1 MPEITIRYN
10 RRMKHSK
17 TTLAFLISTALLGG
31 CSNDTD
37 YIDVHPKEVK
47 IATFN
52 LSFDRNTFKD
62 LVDEMQVT
70 PEQQH
75 LLVTSYLDGSIAEQ
89 DKVRAEK
96 VIQIRNV
103 AAIIQKN
110 RPDVLLMAEYNN
122 DGTGENKAALVGFQN
137 NYLSVAQSIDG
148 AGGNANLEP
157 IEYPYAESYSTNT
170 GLASPFDL
178 DNNGTA
184 GQLPGDAWGFGFYH
198 GQYAFALM
206 SKYKIDTDNT
216 RTFQTFKWKDM
227 EGAQIPTI
235 TICDGSQKIPDGM
248 QCGDAWYTTEEWQE
262 VRLSS
267 KNHVDAPIIIPTEKG
282 DEVVHLL
289 MSHPTPPVFDPG
301 KNKAQNGA
309 EVQFWHHYIQGKA
322 YFYDDSGK
330 TGGLATGAKFVMMGD
345 QNLDPLAGD
354 GFSDIM
360 QALHNDPLVNQNV
373 MNGNLYPT
381 SYGAAEHAVDSKS
394 THPIPNR
401 ITSTFG
407 LAVDYV
413 LPSANLN
420 VVNSGVYWAASY
432 EEGRKLFN
440 DPRIGKFGNGKD
452 VSSDHRMIW
461 IQAQF

>member
-1 MPEITIRYN
+1 
-10 RRMKHSK
+10 MKHFK
-17 TTLAFLISTALLGG
+17 TPLALLIGAALLTG
-31 CSNDTD
+31 CDD
-37 YIDVHPKEVK
+37 DDIKYVQPQDVK
-47 IATFN
+47 IATYN
-52 LSFDRNTFKD
+52 LSFDRSTFED
-62 LVDEMQVT
+62 LVAEMQVEPAKQT
-70 PEQQH
+70 E
-75 LLVTSYLDGSIAEQ
+75 LVTAYLDGTIADE
-89 DKVRAEK
+89 DKTMAEK

-110 RPDVLLMAEYNN
+110 RPDVLMMAEFNN
-122 DGTGENKAALVGFQN
+122 DGTGEDKVALEGFQK
-137 NYLSVAQSIDG
+137 NYLSIAQSLEG
-148 AGGNANLEP
+148 AGGDANLEP

-170 GLASPFDL
+170 GLNSGLDL

-206 SKYKIDTDNT
+206 SKYKIDTENT
-216 RTFQTFKWKDM
+216 RTFQEFKWKDM

-235 TICDGSQKIPDGM
+235 TICDGSQTIPDGM
-248 QCGDAWYTTEEWQE
+248 ECGDDWYTTDEWDV

-282 DEVVHLL
+282 DEVIHLL

-301 KNKAQNGA
+301 KNKVQNGA
-309 EVQFWHHYIQGKA
+309 EVEFWHHYVQGKE
-322 YFYDDSGK
+322 YFYDDAGNK
-330 TGGLATGAKFVMMGD
+330 GGLAEGAKFVMMGD
-345 QNLDPLAGD
+345 QNLDPLDGD

-360 QALHNDPLVNQNV
+360 QAFHNDPLVNQDV
-373 MNGNLYPT
+373 MNGELYPT
-381 SYGAAEHAVDSKS
+381 SFGAAEHAVDKNS

-407 LAVDYV
+407 LGVDYAM
-413 LPSANLN
+413 PSANLN
-420 VVNSGVYWAASY
+420 VVDSGVYWAASY

-440 DPRIGKFGNGKD
+440 DARIGKYGNGKD

-461 IQAQF
+461 IKAQF

>member
-1 MPEITIRYN
+1 
-10 RRMKHSK
+10 MKHFK
-17 TTLAFLISTALLGG
+17 TPLALLIGAALLTG
-31 CSNDTD
+31 CDD
-37 YIDVHPKEVK
+37 DDIKYVQPQDVK
-47 IATFN
+47 IATYN
-52 LSFDRNTFKD
+52 LSFDRSTFED
-62 LVDEMQVT
+62 LVEEMQVEPVKQT
-70 PEQQH
+70 E
-75 LLVTSYLDGSIAEQ
+75 LVTAYLDGTIADE
-89 DKVRAEK
+89 DKTMAEK

-110 RPDVLLMAEYNN
+110 RPDVLMMAEFNN
-122 DGTGENKAALVGFQN
+122 DGTGEDKVALEGFQK
-137 NYLSVAQSIDG
+137 NYLSIAQSLEG
-148 AGGNANLEP
+148 AGGDANLEP

-170 GLASPFDL
+170 GLNSGLDL

-206 SKYKIDTDNT
+206 SKYKIDTENT
-216 RTFQTFKWKDM
+216 RTFQEFKWKDM

-235 TICDGSQKIPDGM
+235 TICDGSQTIPDGM
-248 QCGDAWYTTEEWQE
+248 ECGDDWYTTDEWDV

-282 DEVVHLL
+282 DEVIHLL

-301 KNKAQNGA
+301 KNKVQNGA
-309 EVQFWHHYIQGKA
+309 EVEFWHHYVQGKE
-322 YFYDDSGK
+322 YFYDDAGNK
-330 TGGLATGAKFVMMGD
+330 GGLAEGAKFVMMGD
-345 QNLDPLAGD
+345 QNLDPLDGD

-360 QALHNDPLVNQNV
+360 QAFHNDPLVNQDV
-373 MNGNLYPT
+373 MNGELYPT
-381 SYGAAEHAVDSKS
+381 SFGAAEHAVDKNS

-407 LAVDYV
+407 LGVDYAM
-413 LPSANLN
+413 PSANLN
-420 VVNSGVYWAASY
+420 VVDSGVYWAASY

-440 DPRIGKFGNGKD
+440 DARIGKYGNGKD

-461 IQAQF
+461 IKAQF

>member
-1 MPEITIRYN
+1 
-10 RRMKHSK
+10 MKHFK
-17 TTLAFLISTALLGG
+17 TPLALLIGAALLTG
-31 CSNDTD
+31 CDD
-37 YIDVHPKEVK
+37 DDIKYVQPQDVK
-47 IATFN
+47 IATYN
-52 LSFDRNTFKD
+52 LSFDRSTFED
-62 LVDEMQVT
+62 LVAEMQVEPAKQT
-70 PEQQH
+70 E
-75 LLVTSYLDGSIAEQ
+75 LVTAYLDGTIADE
-89 DKVRAEK
+89 DKTMAEK

-110 RPDVLLMAEYNN
+110 RPDVLMMAEFNN
-122 DGTGENKAALVGFQN
+122 DGTGEDKVALEGFQK
-137 NYLSVAQSIDG
+137 NYLSIAQSLEG
-148 AGGNANLEP
+148 AGGDANLEP

-170 GLASPFDL
+170 GLNSGLDL

-206 SKYKIDTDNT
+206 SKYKIDTENT
-216 RTFQTFKWKDM
+216 RTFQEFKWKDM

-235 TICDGSQKIPDGM
+235 TICDGSQTIPDGM
-248 QCGDAWYTTEEWQE
+248 ECGDDWYTADEWDV

-282 DEVVHLL
+282 DEAIHLL

-301 KNKAQNGA
+301 KNKVQNGA
-309 EVQFWHHYIQGKA
+309 EVEFWHHYVQGKE
-322 YFYDDSGK
+322 YFYDDAGNK
-330 TGGLATGAKFVMMGD
+330 GGLAEGAKFVMMGD
-345 QNLDPLAGD
+345 QNLDPLDGD

-360 QALHNDPLVNQNV
+360 QAFHNDPLVNQDV
-373 MNGNLYPT
+373 MNGELYPT
-381 SYGAAEHAVDSKS
+381 SFGAAEHAVDKNS

-407 LAVDYV
+407 LGVDYAM
-413 LPSANLN
+413 PSANLN
-420 VVNSGVYWAASY
+420 VVDSGVYWAASY

-440 DPRIGKFGNGKD
+440 DARIGKYGNGKD

-461 IQAQF
+461 IKAQF

>member
-1 MPEITIRYN
+1 
-10 RRMKHSK
+10 MKHFK
-17 TTLAFLISTALLGG
+17 TPLALLIGAALLTG
-31 CSNDTD
+31 CDD
-37 YIDVHPKEVK
+37 DDIKYVQPQDVK
-47 IATFN
+47 IATYN
-52 LSFDRNTFKD
+52 LSFDRSTFED
-62 LVDEMQVT
+62 LVAEMQVEPAKQT
-70 PEQQH
+70 E
-75 LLVTSYLDGSIAEQ
+75 LVTAYLDGTIADE
-89 DKVRAEK
+89 DKTMAEK

-110 RPDVLLMAEYNN
+110 RPDVLMMAEFNN
-122 DGTGENKAALVGFQN
+122 DGTGEDKVALEGFQK
-137 NYLSVAQSIDG
+137 NYLSIAQSLEG
-148 AGGNANLEP
+148 AGGDANLEP

-170 GLASPFDL
+170 GLNSGLDL

-206 SKYKIDTDNT
+206 SKYKIDTENT
-216 RTFQTFKWKDM
+216 RTFQEFKWKDM

-235 TICDGSQKIPDGM
+235 TICDGSQTIPDGM
-248 QCGDAWYTTEEWQE
+248 ECGDDWYTADEWDV

-282 DEVVHLL
+282 DEVIHLL

-301 KNKAQNGA
+301 KNKVQNGA
-309 EVQFWHHYIQGKA
+309 EVEFWHHYVQGKE
-322 YFYDDSGK
+322 YFYDDAGNK
-330 TGGLATGAKFVMMGD
+330 GGLAEGTKFVMMGD
-345 QNLDPLAGD
+345 QNLDPLDGD

-360 QALHNDPLVNQNV
+360 QAFHNDPLVNQDV
-373 MNGNLYPT
+373 MNGELYPT
-381 SYGAAEHAVDSKS
+381 SFGAAEHAVDKNS

-407 LAVDYV
+407 LGVDYAM
-413 LPSANLN
+413 PSANLN
-420 VVNSGVYWAASY
+420 VVDSGVYWAASY

-440 DPRIGKFGNGKD
+440 DARIGKYGNGKD

-461 IQAQF
+461 IKAQF

>member
-1 MPEITIRYN
+1 
-10 RRMKHSK
+10 MKHFK
-17 TTLAFLISTALLGG
+17 TPLALLIGAALLTG
-31 CSNDTD
+31 CDD
-37 YIDVHPKEVK
+37 DDIKYVQPQDVK
-47 IATFN
+47 IATYN
-52 LSFDRNTFKD
+52 LSFDRSTFED
-62 LVDEMQVT
+62 LVAEMQVEPAKQT
-70 PEQQH
+70 E
-75 LLVTSYLDGSIAEQ
+75 LVTAYLDGTIADE
-89 DKVRAEK
+89 DKTIAEK

-110 RPDVLLMAEYNN
+110 RPDVLMMAEFNN
-122 DGTGENKAALVGFQN
+122 DGTGEDKVALEGFQK
-137 NYLSVAQSIDG
+137 NYLSIAQSLEG
-148 AGGNANLEP
+148 AGGDANLEP

-170 GLASPFDL
+170 GLNSGLDL

-206 SKYKIDTDNT
+206 SKYKIDTENT
-216 RTFQTFKWKDM
+216 RTFQEFKWKDM

-235 TICDGSQKIPDGM
+235 TICDGSQTIPDGM
-248 QCGDAWYTTEEWQE
+248 ECGDDWYTADEWDV

-282 DEVVHLL
+282 DEVIHLL

-301 KNKAQNGA
+301 KNKVQNGA
-309 EVQFWHHYIQGKA
+309 EVEFWHHYVQGKE
-322 YFYDDSGK
+322 YFYDDAGNK
-330 TGGLATGAKFVMMGD
+330 GGLAEGAKFVMMGD
-345 QNLDPLAGD
+345 QNLDPLDGD

-360 QALHNDPLVNQNV
+360 QAFHNDPLVNQDV
-373 MNGNLYPT
+373 MNGELYPT
-381 SYGAAEHAVDSKS
+381 SFGAAEHAVDKNS

-407 LAVDYV
+407 LGVDYAM
-413 LPSANLN
+413 PSANLN
-420 VVNSGVYWAASY
+420 VVDSGVYWAASY

-440 DPRIGKFGNGKD
+440 DARIGKYGNGKD

-461 IQAQF
+461 IKAQF

>member
-1 MPEITIRYN
+1 
-10 RRMKHSK
+10 MKHFK
-17 TTLAFLISTALLGG
+17 TPLALLIGAALLTG
-31 CSNDTD
+31 CDD
-37 YIDVHPKEVK
+37 DDIKYVQPQDVK
-47 IATFN
+47 IATYN
-52 LSFDRNTFKD
+52 LSFDRSTFED
-62 LVDEMQVT
+62 LVAEMQVEPVKQT
-70 PEQQH
+70 E
-75 LLVTSYLDGSIAEQ
+75 LVTAYLDGTIADE
-89 DKVRAEK
+89 DKTMAEK

-110 RPDVLLMAEYNN
+110 RPDVLMMAEFNN
-122 DGTGENKAALVGFQN
+122 DGTGEDKVALEGFQK
-137 NYLSVAQSIDG
+137 NYLSIAQSLEG
-148 AGGNANLEP
+148 AGGEANLEP

-170 GLASPFDL
+170 GLNSGLDL

-206 SKYKIDTDNT
+206 SKYEIDTKNT
-216 RTFQTFKWKDM
+216 RTFQEFKWKDM

-235 TICDGSQKIPDGM
+235 TICDGSQTIPDGM
-248 QCGDAWYTTEEWQE
+248 ACGDDWYTADEWDV

-301 KNKAQNGA
+301 KNKVQNGA
-309 EVQFWHHYIQGKA
+309 EVEFWHHYVQGKE
-322 YFYDDSGK
+322 YFYDDAGNK
-330 TGGLATGAKFVMMGD
+330 GGLAEGAKFVMMGD
-345 QNLDPLAGD
+345 QNLDPLDGD
-354 GFSDIM
+354 GFSEIM
-360 QALHNDPLVNQNV
+360 QAFHNDPLVNQDV
-373 MNGNLYPT
+373 MNGELYPT
-381 SYGAAEHAVDSKS
+381 SFGAAEHAVDKNS

-407 LAVDYV
+407 LGVDYAM
-413 LPSANLN
+413 PSANLN
-420 VVNSGVYWAASY
+420 VVDSGVYWAASY

-440 DPRIGKFGNGKD
+440 DARIGKYGNGKD

-461 IQAQF
+461 IKAQF